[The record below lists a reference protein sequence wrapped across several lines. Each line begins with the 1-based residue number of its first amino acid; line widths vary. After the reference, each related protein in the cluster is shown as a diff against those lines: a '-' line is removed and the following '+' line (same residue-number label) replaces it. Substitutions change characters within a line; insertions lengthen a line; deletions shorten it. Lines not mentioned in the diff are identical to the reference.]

1 MGLFKKL
8 TDPGQS
14 GGDNDSDKDPQNLG
28 EARLDQVRSLRADH
42 RSIVQTD
49 GADGRIVD
57 STALIMGGV
66 AATGRI
72 DSIRRAVKEIN
83 LQDTF
88 DVQLTVYPEDGPAF
102 TAHIVQPVA
111 EENVGA
117 AIEGQKLKLKYN
129 PEDHALVWI
138 DWAGS
143 AAL

>member
-8 TDPGQS
+8 GDPGQGGG
-14 GGDNDSDKDPQNLG
+14 GGDGDEDPQNLG
-28 EARLDQVRSLRADH
+28 AVRVDQVRSLMADH
-42 RSIVQTD
+42 RAIMQTD

-57 STALIMGGV
+57 STALIMGGA

-72 DSIRRAVKEIN
+72 DVIRRAVKEIN

-88 DVQLTVYPEDGPAF
+88 DVQLTVFPEDGPEFA
-102 TAHIVQPVA
+102 AHIVQPVA
-111 EENVGA
+111 EEHVGVA
-117 AIEGQKLKLKYN
+117 VPGRKLKVKYD
-129 PEDHALVWI
+129 PDDHALVWI

>member
-8 TDPGQS
+8 TDPGPS
-14 GGDNDSDKDPQNLG
+14 GGDNDTDLDPQNLG
-28 EARLDQVRSLRADH
+28 QARVDQVKSLMADH
-42 RSIVQTD
+42 RAVVQQD

-57 STALIMGGV
+57 STPLIMGGM
-66 AATGRI
+66 AAAGRI

-88 DVQLTVYPEDGPAF
+88 DVHLTIFPDEGPEF
-102 TAHIVQPVA
+102 TAHIVQPVT
-111 EENVGA
+111 EDLVDV
-117 AIEGQKLKLKYN
+117 AIAGQKLKVKYD
-129 PEDHALVWI
+129 PDDHALVWI